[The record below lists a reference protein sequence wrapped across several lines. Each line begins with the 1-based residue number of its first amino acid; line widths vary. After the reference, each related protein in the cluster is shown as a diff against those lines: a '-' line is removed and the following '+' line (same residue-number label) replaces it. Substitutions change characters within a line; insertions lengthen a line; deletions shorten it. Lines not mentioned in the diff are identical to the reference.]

1 MSSEISF
8 TATLIARPG
17 SNALTEE
24 IALRCSAAIQ
34 ADTFDWLSDNQALDL
49 TTTANRH
56 DVQKKLSNCIG
67 EQPID
72 IALQLKTVERR
83 KKILIADMDST
94 MIRQECIDE
103 LADEAGIKDRVA
115 AITARAMNGEIEF
128 EAALK
133 ERVALLEGLSTSV
146 IDQVIA
152 TRIELMPGG
161 LELVRTMRKNG
172 AYCALVSGGFT
183 EFTSRIAEMIGF
195 QENRANTLLHRAGKL
210 TGMVGMPILG
220 QQAKVDALNEIA
232 SKLGLTPDD
241 AIAVGDGANDL
252 GMLDRAGTGVALHA
266 KPAVA
271 TQADIR
277 IDHGD
282 LTSLLYIQGY
292 KADEI
297 AS

>member
-1 MSSEISF
+1 MTSEKSF

-17 SNALTEE
+17 SGALTDEV
-24 IALRCSAAIQ
+24 ALRCSAAIQ
-34 ADTFDWLSDNQALDL
+34 SETIDWLCTNQALDL
-49 TTTANRH
+49 TATADRDEIRN
-56 DVQKKLSNCIG
+56 KLGNCIG
-67 EQPID
+67 DNPID
-72 IALQLKTVERR
+72 ITIQCTSFERR

-103 LADEAGIKDRVA
+103 LAAEAGIKDRIA
-115 AITARAMNGEIEF
+115 KITARAMNGEIEF
-128 EAALK
+128 EAALL

-161 LELVRTMRKNG
+161 LELVRTMRQNG

-195 QENRANTLLHRAGKL
+195 QENRANTLLHRGGKL
-210 TGMVGMPILG
+210 TGLVGMPILG
-220 QQAKVDALNEIA
+220 QQAKVDALKEIA
-232 SKLGLTPDD
+232 QKLGLAPDD

-252 GMLDRAGTGVALHA
+252 GMLGLAGTGVALHA

-271 TQADIR
+271 AQADIR

-292 KADEI
+292 KIEGF

>member
-1 MSSEISF
+1 MSSETSF

-17 SNALTEE
+17 SGALTKET
-24 IALRCSAAIQ
+24 ALRCSAAIQ
-34 ADTFDWLSDNQALDL
+34 AASLTWLSDNQALDL
-49 TTTANRH
+49 VATLSREEIAR
-56 DVQKKLSNCIG
+56 KLSDIIG
-67 EQPID
+67 DQPID
-72 IALQLKTVERR
+72 FAIQSSAGERR

-94 MIRQECIDE
+94 MIQQECIDE
-103 LADEAGIKDRVA
+103 LAAEAGIKDRISK
-115 AITARAMNGEIEF
+115 ITARAMNGEIEF

-161 LELVRTMRKNG
+161 VELVRTMRKNG

-183 EFTSRIAEMIGF
+183 EFTNRIAEMIGF
-195 QENRANTLLHRAGKL
+195 QENRANTLLHKDGKL
-210 TGMVGMPILG
+210 TGTVGMPILG
-220 QQAKVDALNEIA
+220 QQAKVDALSEIA
-232 SKLGLTPDD
+232 MKLGLTPND

-252 GMLDRAGTGVALHA
+252 GMLGLAGTGVALHA
-266 KPAVA
+266 KPTVA
-271 TQADIR
+271 AQADIR

-292 KADEI
+292 KAGEI
-297 AS
+297 TV